1 MLRSAKVKK
10 KSYIFGVV
18 LQVVFTL
25 VYILCLAGLIS
36 DLSYLSDNQAIPG
49 AEDELYTWFGEQLIF
64 GTVVYIVLM
73 LVAQVFKFR
82 YKRLK
87 KKKRRVQNKQHV

>member
-1 MLRSAKVKK
+1 MKK
-10 KSYIFGVV
+10 NSYIFGVV
-18 LQVVFTL
+18 LQIVFTL

-49 AEDELYTWFGEQLIF
+49 AENELYTWFGEQLIF
-64 GTVVYIVLM
+64 GTVVYIILM

-87 KKKRRVQNKQHV
+87 KKKRRVQGKQHV